1 VLGSPQKSGTW
12 KRKIQMMEYFF
23 SGL

>member
-23 SGL
+23 SRQ